1 MIKPSSTFP
10 LNSRVAMNVVMTGRI
25 IGRTYEASPRYDIE
39 TPKGV
44 VCGIPGD
51 WLALDLPETVTPLR
65 KAS

>member
-1 MIKPSSTFP
+1 MFKPSSTFP
-10 LNSRVAMNVVMTGRI
+10 LNSRVAVNVAMTGRV

-39 TPKGV
+39 TPQGV